1 MGRMGRGGRGGQAMG
16 GMMLRMADADK
27 DGAITRAEFD
37 NAVAARFARVDADGN
52 GAITA
57 EERQAARAQMR
68 TQMRERMQ
76 QRRAGQ
82 ARQ

>member
-1 MGRMGRGGRGGQAMG
+1 
-16 GMMLRMADADK
+16 MMLRMADTDQ

-37 NAVAARFARVDADGN
+37 SAIATRFARVDADGN

-57 EERQAARAQMR
+57 EERQAARTQMR

-76 QRRAGQ
+76 QRRADQ
-82 ARQ
+82 AQQ

>member
-1 MGRMGRGGRGGQAMG
+1 
-16 GMMLRMADADK
+16 MLRAADADG

-37 NAVAARFARVDADGN
+37 AAIAAQFARVDADGN

-57 EERQAARAQMR
+57 EERQASRA
-68 TQMRERMQ
+68 QMRERMQ

-82 ARQ
+82 AQQ